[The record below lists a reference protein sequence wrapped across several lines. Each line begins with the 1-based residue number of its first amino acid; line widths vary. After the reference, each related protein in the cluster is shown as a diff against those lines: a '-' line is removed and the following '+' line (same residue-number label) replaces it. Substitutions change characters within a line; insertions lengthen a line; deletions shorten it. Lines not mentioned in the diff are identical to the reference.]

1 MSAAM
6 ENNRYLKARVTKQP
20 KKGKKTLKTASKGPK
35 FSKSPKSSSRMPKT
49 SSDKK
54 VEASTM
60 EESDTSTWQKVQSW
74 LTSFLGL
81 NAY

>member
-6 ENNRYLKARVTKQP
+6 ENNRYLKARDTKQP
-20 KKGKKTLKTASKGPK
+20 KKGKKALKKSKGPK
-35 FSKSPKSSSRMPKT
+35 VSKSPRSSSRMPKS
-49 SSDKK
+49 SSDEK

-60 EESDTSTWQKVQSW
+60 EETDTSTWHKVQSW